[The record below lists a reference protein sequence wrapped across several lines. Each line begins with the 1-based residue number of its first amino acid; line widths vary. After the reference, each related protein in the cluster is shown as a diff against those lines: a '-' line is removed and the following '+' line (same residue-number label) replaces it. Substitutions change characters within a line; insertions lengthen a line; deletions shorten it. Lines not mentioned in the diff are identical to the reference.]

1 MRKSLLALAAL
12 WGASVSAHA
21 AQTPADRAVPRY
33 DHVFVIVEENKNYAQ
48 ILDPKTAPNIARL
61 AAEYGDATR
70 FYGEVHPSEGNYV
83 ALLGGDTFGIRDDD
97 AYYCRPGKAD
107 PQCPGATQ
115 PGYAGHTVHAP
126 HLGDQLVR
134 KGLDWKGYYE
144 DIPAPGSLAV
154 WAAGPHFDGMR
165 THALYASK
173 HSGFLNFASA
183 QDDPRRAEHL
193 VGFEQLD
200 ADLASDHLPAFA
212 LIVPN
217 QCDEMHGLSAGPQT
231 PADCVYDNV
240 AGLIARGDKVTA
252 GLVEKIQAT
261 KAWRSRQNV
270 AIVITFD
277 EGSGPSREGC
287 CGITPNALSNFG
299 GGHIPTVVITNH
311 GPRGVADATPYSH
324 YSLLRTLEDAFG
336 IEEHLGHAAD
346 TDKGVTPMVKL
357 FAVSSR

>member
-1 MRKSLLALAAL
+1 MRKPLLALAAL

-33 DHVFVIVEENKNYAQ
+33 DHVFVIIEENKNYEQ

-61 AAEYGDATR
+61 AAEYGNATR

-83 ALLGGDTFGIRDDD
+83 ALLGGDTIGIHDDD
-97 AYYCRPGKAD
+97 AYYCRPGKVD
-107 PQCPGATQ
+107 PECPGAAQ
-115 PGYAGHTVHAP
+115 PGYADHTAHAP
-126 HLGDQLVR
+126 HLGLQLER

-154 WAAGPHFDGMR
+154 NAGGPHFDGKR
-165 THALYASK
+165 SHALYASK
-173 HSGFLNFASA
+173 HSGFLNFASV

-193 VGFEQLD
+193 VGFKQLD
-200 ADLASDHLPAFA
+200 ADLASDRLPAFA

-217 QCDEMHGLSAGPQT
+217 QCNEMHGLAPGPDT
-231 PADCVYDNV
+231 PEDCSNT

-252 GLVEKIQAT
+252 DLVARIQAT
-261 KAWRSRQNV
+261 KAWRSDQNV

-277 EGSGPSREGC
+277 EGSGKSREGC
-287 CGITPNALSNFG
+287 CGITPDAPSNFG

-311 GPRGVADATPYSH
+311 GPRGVADDTPYSH

-336 IEEHLGHAAD
+336 VEEHLGHAAD
-346 TDKGVTPMVKL
+346 TDQGVTPMVKL
-357 FAVSSR
+357 FAVPRR